1 MCILIRKIGYLVN
14 PLAMQEL
21 SPSLINV
28 RYPYVVGPVASVKP
42 TVW

>member
-28 RYPYVVGPVASVKP
+28 RYPYVVETAASVKP
-42 TVW
+42 IAW